1 MTAVAVLAGCLAAA
15 GVILLVRELRPAPPR
30 LDAALARVQATPL
43 HAASAP
49 AEAPGGLERVGRWLA
64 DRVARPAGMLA
75 VPRTDLAL
83 LGRPIERFMLNKLAL
98 FLTGL
103 AAPSVL
109 SGLMALAGGSPRW
122 TLPVLAG
129 LMLAAVLSLVPDW
142 NVRSQARQQRR
153 DFRYAFTSYLQ
164 LVVLERQ
171 AGAALNAALENPAKI
186 TDGWPF
192 QRIHQAL
199 TRARHGQQQPWRALA
214 QLGADIEVRD
224 LIDLAHTAEIAG
236 EEGAKMHDVLIA
248 KISSMRHEASATARA
263 EANARTTAMW
273 VPTSLLMLG
282 FVILIGFPFFSKLLA
297 SG

>member
-1 MTAVAVLAGCLAAA
+1 MSAAAAATGCLGAV
-15 GVILLVRELRPAPPR
+15 GLIVLIRELRPAPPR
-30 LDAALARVQATPL
+30 LDAALSRIQPTLL
-43 HAASAP
+43 HSP
-49 AEAPGGLERVGRWLA
+49 PVDDLSTGERLGQWLA
-64 DRVARPAGMLA
+64 ERVARPAGMLA

-83 LGRPIERFMLNKLAL
+83 LGRPVERFMLDKLVL
-98 FLTGL
+98 FVAGL
-103 AAPSVL
+103 VVPPL
-109 SGLMALAGGSPRW
+109 FSGLVVLCGGSPAW
-122 TLPVLAG
+122 SFPVVAG
-129 LMLAAVLSLVPDW
+129 LVLAAVLWLVPDW
-142 NVRSQARQQRR
+142 RVRFSARRRRR

-164 LVVLERQ
+164 LVVLERE

-192 QRIHQAL
+192 RRVHEAL

-214 QLGADIEVRD
+214 GLGEQIGVRD

-236 EEGAKMHDVLIA
+236 SEGAKMHDVLVA
-248 KISSMRHEASATARA
+248 KISSMRHEASAAARA

-282 FVILIGFPFFSKLLA
+282 FVILVGFPFFSKLLA

>member
-1 MTAVAVLAGCLAAA
+1 MTVLAALAGLLAAA
-15 GVILLVRELRPAPPR
+15 GVLVLAGELRPAPPR
-30 LDAALARVQATPL
+30 LDAALARIQPVPL
-43 HAASAP
+43 PSAP
-49 AEAPGGLERVGRWLA
+49 APDDAAGWDERMGRWLA
-64 DRVARPAGMLA
+64 ERVARPAGMLA

-83 LGRPIERFMLNKLAL
+83 LARPVERFMLAKLAL

-103 AAPSVL
+103 IAPSVL
-109 SGLMALAGGSPRW
+109 TGLISLAGGSPGW
-122 TLPVLAG
+122 AFPLLAG
-129 LMLAAVLSLVPDW
+129 VALAAVLSMVPDW
-142 NVRSQARQQRR
+142 TVRSQARQRRR

-171 AGAALNAALENPAKI
+171 AGAALNTALEDPAKI

-199 TRARHGQQQPWRALA
+199 SRARHAQQQPWRALA
-214 QLGADIEVRD
+214 DLGAEIDIRD
-224 LIDLAHTAEIAG
+224 LTDLAHTAEIAG
-236 EEGAKMHDVLIA
+236 GQGAKMHDVLIA
-248 KISSMRHEASATARA
+248 KISSMRHEASAAARA

>member
-1 MTAVAVLAGCLAAA
+1 VTVIAALAGCLAAA
-15 GVILLVRELRPAPPR
+15 GLILLVRELRPAPPQ
-30 LDAALARVQATPL
+30 LDAALARVQAVPF
-43 HAASAP
+43 APPARQDDSATIQ
-49 AEAPGGLERVGRWLA
+49 EKVGRWLA
-64 DRVARPAGMLA
+64 ERIARPTGLLA
-75 VPRTDLAL
+75 VPRTDLAV
-83 LGRPIERFMLNKLAL
+83 LGRPVERFMLDKLAL
-98 FLTGL
+98 FVTGL
-103 AAPSVL
+103 AAPSL
-109 SGLMALAGGSPRW
+109 LTGLVTVAGGSLPW
-122 TLPVLAG
+122 AFPVLVG
-129 LMLAAVLSLVPDW
+129 LVLAAVLSLVPDW
-142 NVRSQARQQRR
+142 SVRSQARLRRR

-199 TRARHGQQQPWRALA
+199 SRARQGQQQPWRALA
-214 QLGADIEVRD
+214 DLGAEIDVRD
-224 LIDLAHTAEIAG
+224 LTDLAHTAEIAG
-236 EEGAKMHDVLIA
+236 SEGAKMHDVLIA
-248 KISSMRHEASATARA
+248 KIGSMRHEASAAARS

>member
-1 MTAVAVLAGCLAAA
+1 MTVIAALAGCLAAA
-15 GVILLVRELRPAPPR
+15 GLILLVRELRPAPPR
-30 LDAALARVQATPL
+30 LDVALARVQAVPF
-43 HAASAP
+43 APSARQDDSTTIQ
-49 AEAPGGLERVGRWLA
+49 EKVGCWLA
-64 DRVARPAGMLA
+64 ERIARPSGLLT
-75 VPRTDLAL
+75 VPRTDLAVL
-83 LGRPIERFMLNKLAL
+83 SRPVERFMLDKLAL
-98 FLTGL
+98 FVTGLTAPSLLTGL
-103 AAPSVL
+103 VTV
-109 SGLMALAGGSPRW
+109 AGGSLPW
-122 TLPVLAG
+122 AFPVLVG
-129 LMLAAVLSLVPDW
+129 LVLAAVLSLVPDW
-142 NVRSQARQQRR
+142 SVRSQARQRRR

-199 TRARHGQQQPWRALA
+199 SRARHGQQQPWRALA
-214 QLGADIEVRD
+214 DLGAEIDVRD
-224 LIDLAHTAEIAG
+224 LTDLAHTAEIAG
-236 EEGAKMHDVLIA
+236 SEGAKMHDVLIA
-248 KISSMRHEASATARA
+248 KIGSMRHEASAAARS

>member
-1 MTAVAVLAGCLAAA
+1 MTAMAVLAGCLAAA
-15 GVILLVRELRPAPPR
+15 GLILLARELRPAPPR
-30 LDAALARVQATPL
+30 LDAALARVQPTPL
-43 HAASAP
+43 HAAPVS
-49 AEAPGGLERVGRWLA
+49 AEAPGGRERLGRWLA
-64 DRVARPAGMLA
+64 ERVARPTGMLA

-83 LGRPIERFMLNKLAL
+83 LGRPVERFMLDKLAL

-109 SGLMALAGGSPRW
+109 GGLVVLAGGSLPW
-122 TLPVLAG
+122 TLPVLTAAV
-129 LMLAAVLSLVPDW
+129 LAAVLSLVPDW
-142 NVRSQARQQRR
+142 NVRSQARQRRR

-214 QLGADIEVRD
+214 ELGTQIEVRD

-236 EEGAKMHDVLIA
+236 GEGAKMHDVLIA
-248 KISSMRHEASATARA
+248 KMASMRHEASAAARA

-282 FVILIGFPFFSKLLA
+282 FVILIGFPFFSKLLT